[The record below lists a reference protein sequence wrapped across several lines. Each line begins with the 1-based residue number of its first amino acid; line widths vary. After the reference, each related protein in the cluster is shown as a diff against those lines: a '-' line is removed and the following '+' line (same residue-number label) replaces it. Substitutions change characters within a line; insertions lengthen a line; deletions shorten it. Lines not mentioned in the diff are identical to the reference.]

1 MSELHK
7 VRVTCKRGNGLWR
20 GGKLWPNGHTEVELD
35 RAAVEVLLR
44 EPLLTVA
51 IHDGKGWRIASKGAP
66 EAPKPTPGEPALE
79 SEVKDLEESVTL
91 LRKQLREER
100 DANAAER
107 SKLLDS
113 LADTGRQLENALVEL
128 GQRHARVIELE
139 AEVVGLQVQLEA
151 ATAPPAPPAATPSA
165 EPPADKAK
173 KK

>member
-20 GGKLWPNGHTEVELD
+20 GGKLWPNGHTEVDLD

-100 DANAAER
+100 DSHAAER
-107 SKLLDS
+107 GKLLAE
-113 LADTGRQLENALVEL
+113 LADAR
-128 GQRHARVIELE
+128 ARVTELE
-139 AEVVGLQVQLEA
+139 AQLEA
-151 ATAPPAPPAATPSA
+151 ATAPAAAIPSA